1 MDMFTISIAI
11 FKSYSSHYQRVKCL
25 SNPVYFT
32 FQPKSDCNYIDKSRM
47 LSIRL
52 YVTNSY
58 LKPWIHIQ
66 HRKAEE
72 FPKIIEVSLYML
84 QSGALKMAKL
94 VYMFYI

>member
-1 MDMFTISIAI
+1 
-11 FKSYSSHYQRVKCL
+11 
-25 SNPVYFT
+25 
-32 FQPKSDCNYIDKSRM
+32 M

-94 VYMFYI
+94 VYNCINYRARVYGSYNYHS